1 MKYRIPRYFDS
12 LCLNYRK
19 HLLASVTTM
28 RDCVRACVHIRSRR
42 ETDRLDEPEQTT
54 CHSPLSNSL
63 FLHREYVR
71 VRRVGRIDNSHGLV
85 FDDALRFQYRYAT
98 LIADCLGP
106 RPSLL
111 NVVSVVNAVGKL
123 AYTIIISRQPV

>member
-19 HLLASVTTM
+19 PSRFCHDDAWL
-28 RDCVRACVHIRSRR
+28 RACVHIRSRT